1 MSPLHPHPPASLRY
15 LKARLWN
22 LARPSFWGTAIFL
35 SVIGLVIRQY
45 WTNPSFFFMVRTQ
58 NPENTKPLES
68 FLSEEE
74 KAIAADIDNLPVLF
88 YDSRQQN
95 LSATVSKPKKKTQV
109 DQEQVSLE
117 NLVKQRNNLQNQD
130 GFYSGTTKQQS
141 FSPKIENP
149 FLQQANK
156 LLELN
161 NFGSSKQFLQIN
173 PANKTSSGSLISTSF
188 LNSGILNSTQS
199 NSLQNPT
206 PTNALQKALNQLES
220 KNQQQQQTLSQ
231 SSLQNNIASP
241 IVPSKESANFNPNI
255 NNPGLPINTST
266 PISAIGQLQSP
277 YNNPTPPPRF
287 VNNYDRLNI
296 QTNTQINTQT
306 NIRNLPPNSYNT
318 YVSAPQPVNV
328 NPTRQLNAPVSS
340 GVTNNITS
348 NNSKFHSLQTP
359 RQTVITP
366 NNSVVPNNYNPN
378 LQPYYQ
384 QPTTVTNYN
393 YSTPGQVPQ
402 KINGYSYP

>member
-1 MSPLHPHPPASLRY
+1 MSPHRYRPVFLRY

-22 LARPSFWGTAIFL
+22 LAQPSFWGTLIFL
-35 SVIGLVIRQY
+35 FVVGLLIKQY
-45 WTNPSFFFMVRTQ
+45 WTNSNFVFRPRTQNSENQ
-58 NPENTKPLES
+58 NPENTQPLES
-68 FLSEEE
+68 FLSEEDR
-74 KAIAADIDNLPVLF
+74 AIAADIDNLPVLF
-88 YDSRQQN
+88 YESRQQD
-95 LSATVSKPKKKTQV
+95 LSTRVNKLKKKA
-109 DQEQVSLE
+109 SSE
-117 NLVKQRNNLQNQD
+117 NLVKQQNILPNQSRSN
-130 GFYSGTTKQQS
+130 YLVTKEQKIP
-141 FSPKIENP
+141 SPKIENP

-161 NFGSSKQFLQIN
+161 NFGSGQQFVQNN
-173 PANKTSSGSLISTSF
+173 PANATYSGSSITTSF
-188 LNSGILNSTQS
+188 NSGALNFTSV
-199 NSLQNPT
+199 NAVQNPT
-206 PTNALQKALNQLES
+206 ATNVLQTALDQLEG

-231 SSLQNNIASP
+231 SSLQNKSLQNNIP
-241 IVPSKESANFNPNI
+241 LPTVPSYQSPNSQSNI
-255 NNPGLPINTST
+255 NNTGLPVTAST
-266 PISAIGQLQSP
+266 PISPNGRLQSSYVNQRLP
-277 YNNPTPPPRF
+277 QRF
-287 VNNYDRLNI
+287 INNYNRVNI
-296 QTNTQINTQT
+296 QTNMQN